1 MIIIVN
7 GKKIALHAGR
17 KENRDP
23 FIFISCLTENKFSVL
38 YGQRLL
44 GCFRDSLRVAHFAV
58 FFNVVFNVDLPFIFQ
73 MNETRYSGSKSYCV
87 LETLGMCMCF
97 NNSRLRFYPRL
108 IASEPSGMGR
118 DLRQH

>member
-1 MIIIVN
+1 ME
-7 GKKIALHAGR
+7 KITLHAGR

-23 FIFISCLTENKFSVL
+23 FIFISSLTENKFSVL

-44 GCFRDSLRVAHFAV
+44 RCFRDSLRVAHFAV
-58 FFNVVFNVDLPFIFQ
+58 FFNVVFNVDLHFLFQ
-73 MNETRYSGSKSYCV
+73 MDETWYSGSKLYCS

-108 IASEPSGMGR
+108 IGSEPSGTGR
-118 DLRQH
+118 DLRQY